1 MTFKSLVCAIALF
14 ATTPLAAAAG
24 CPSEALVM
32 GAGKAFTSA
41 SRSGSASAFLF
52 AASRYA
58 NTRGIA
64 LSALGPHRKK
74 LTKAQETEYVRL
86 AQSFMGKFMAKYS
99 NRFNASGMKV
109 TTCSGNL
116 VTATVGG
123 GRKIIFRV
131 GGGRVQDVNVGSIWL
146 AGQMRSTFVGVLNRN
161 NGDINALLSY
171 LRG

>member
-1 MTFKSLVCAIALF
+1 MTYRSLLF
-14 ATTPLAAAAG
+14 AVAFFVATPLAAMAA

-41 SRSGSASAFLF
+41 ARSGSASAFMF

-58 NTRGIA
+58 NTRSIA

-74 LTKAQETEYVRL
+74 LSKAQEAEYVRL
-86 AQSFMGKFMAKYS
+86 AQGFMGKFMAKNAS
-99 NRFNASGMKV
+99 RFNASGMKV

-116 VTATVGG
+116 VTATMGG
-123 GRKIIFRV
+123 GRKIMFRV
-131 GGGRVQDVNVGSIWL
+131 GGGRVQDVNVSSIWL
-146 AGQMRSTFVGVLNRN
+146 VGQMRTTFVGVLNRN
-161 NGDINALLSY
+161 NGDINALFKY